1 MGIHRGNWLAPI
13 ALAMGVGLLAAGCS
27 SGTSASTTTTTGS
40 TATTAGSTGGSA
52 APGVTATSVTI
63 GAISSR
69 TGLLAGY
76 FGQFAPGMIAYFD
89 MVNAQGG
96 VNGRT
101 INLTYNL
108 DDGGS
113 PSQFTQLS
121 HTLVDQDHVFA
132 IGAASAWF
140 TPNYFAET
148 DTPTYGY
155 NVSGNWSPY
164 PTLFAAGGSV
174 QDYNSNTPTLAYFAK
189 ATHSKSLAFISYGPA
204 IASSYGACN
213 TGANDLKAAGYDV
226 SFVDVGAQLGG
237 SFSSDVQ
244 RLQKSGSDAIISCM
258 QASDNI
264 TLSRDIQQ
272 YGLSIKQ
279 LWLNGYDQT
288 LLDQYSS
295 VMQGVYLSNAG
306 NVPFAAAD
314 DPSVY
319 PGMKDYVDAMN
330 KYEPA
335 YTTSNTALS
344 GWQSAALIVAGIKA
358 AGKDLTQAA
367 VVKAT
372 NQISNFTAAGTQAP
386 TNWVVG
392 HTSVTEPACTAW
404 VQVKGTSFVSVFAP
418 GKQVFICIGP
428 NAKDPVPVTAP
439 AGTPGA

>member
-1 MGIHRGNWLAPI
+1 
-13 ALAMGVGLLAAGCS
+13 MGVGLLAAGCS
-27 SGTSASTTTTTGS
+27 SGTGASSTTTS
-40 TATTAGSTGGSA
+40 DATATTAAGGGSG
-52 APGVTATSVTI
+52 APGVTSTSVTI

-69 TGLLAGY
+69 TGVLAGY

-89 MVNAQGG
+89 SVNAQGG
-96 VNGRT
+96 VDGRKVD
-101 INLTYNL
+101 LTYNL

-121 HTLVDQDHVFA
+121 HTLIDQDHVFA
-132 IGAASAWF
+132 IAAASPWF
-140 TPNYFAET
+140 SPNYFAET
-148 DTPTYGY
+148 GIPTYGY
-155 NVSGNWSPY
+155 NVTGNWSPY
-164 PTLFAAGGSV
+164 PNLFASGGSV

-189 ATHSKSLAFISYGPA
+189 TTHSTSLAFISYGPA

-213 TGANDLKAAGYDV
+213 AGASDLQAAGYKV

-272 YGLSIKQ
+272 YGLTIKQ

-288 LLDQYSS
+288 LLNQYSS

-306 NVPFAAAD
+306 NVPFAAATS
-314 DPSVY
+314 PATY
-319 PGMKDYVDAMN
+319 PGMKAYVTAMN
-330 KYEPA
+330 RYEPA
-335 YTTSNTALS
+335 YTTSNTALA
-344 GWQSAALIVAGIKA
+344 GWQSAALIVAGIRA
-358 AGKDLTQAA
+358 AGANLTQAA
-367 VVKAT
+367 VIKAT
-372 NQISNFTAAGTQAP
+372 NQIADFTAAGTQAP

-392 HTSVTEPACTAW
+392 HTSVTWPACTAW

-418 GKQVFICIGP
+418 GKQVFICVAN
-428 NAKDPVPVTAP
+428 NAKKPVPVTP
-439 AGTPGA
+439 PTGTPGA